1 MRGQVCNNTGYAGE
15 LTIKLNSNNNTV
27 LYRVMNEGHK
37 PLWNA
42 IARVFAGDDVK
53 KYIPKYILVV
63 EQEGSNPVMAGPVPI
78 NGAVW
83 GDLVEKSDTST
94 SVLYKATV
102 TAADKIRSCTD
113 DERLTIQLLNSDSST
128 DSQRKNVMASIT
140 HEDIG
145 KAWNTLKPGVDIILE
160 WKLTFSNK
168 DKEVQM

>member
-1 MRGQVCNNTGYAGE
+1 MRGQVCNNIGYTGE

-42 IARVFAGDDVK
+42 IARMFAGEDVK
-53 KYIPKYILVV
+53 IYLPKYIFVV
-63 EQEGSNPVMAGPVPI
+63 EPGNTIMAAPIPI

-83 GDLVEKSDTST
+83 GDLVEKSDTDT
-94 SVLYKATV
+94 SVLYKATI
-102 TAADKIRSCTD
+102 TAADKIANRTD
-113 DERLTIQLLNSDSST
+113 NAHLTIQLLNSDSSIN
-128 DSQRKNVMASIT
+128 NVMASIT
-140 HEDIG
+140 HGDIG
-145 KAWNTLKPGVDIILE
+145 EAWDTLKPGVDIILE